1 MKATMT
7 IMNLTN
13 NNEEVFDL
21 PLDIEEVESFLN
33 DNQSE
38 YKITNVED
46 TYKLLTNIEAYQS
59 NYNDINELVELIENS
74 GNDIEETCLKILF
87 HYKNNSDR
95 TVKSIIANF
104 NEIEERYTVYEKYLT
119 TENWASLHN
128 DEYNF
133 IDNTDIQ
140 KIYHNFNEDGKEA
153 YLRDLT
159 ATVDLG
165 EKLQEE
171 IYDMSISD
179 MLDTVEDMGML
190 KVLDISRYLD
200 WKSIVKNL
208 RASAIYI
215 EKFKGHIIV
224 YNG

>member
-1 MKATMT
+1 MKAEIT

-13 NNEEVFDL
+13 NNEEVFTL
-21 PLDIEEVESFLN
+21 PLDMEEVELFLDN
-33 DNQSE
+33 NQSD
-38 YKITNVED
+38 YKITDIEDTHNLLKNVE
-46 TYKLLTNIEAYQS
+46 AYNS

-74 GNDIEETCLKILF
+74 CNDIKETCVKIQYHF
-87 HYKNNSDR
+87 ENNSGI
-95 TVKSIIANF
+95 TIKSIISNF
-104 NEIEERYTVYEKYLT
+104 TEIEDKYTVYEKYLT
-119 TENWASLHN
+119 TENWASLYN
-128 DEYNF
+128 DEYKF
-133 IDNTDIQ
+133 VDITDTQ
-140 KIYHNFNEDGKEA
+140 KIYHNFNEDGKDS

-224 YNG
+224 HNG